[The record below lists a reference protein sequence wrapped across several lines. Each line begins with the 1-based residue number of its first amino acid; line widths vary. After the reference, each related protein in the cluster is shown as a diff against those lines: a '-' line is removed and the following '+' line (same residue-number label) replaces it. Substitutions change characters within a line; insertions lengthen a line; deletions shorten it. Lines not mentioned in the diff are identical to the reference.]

1 MRGDRALTVEGR
13 RVVRITWRQL
23 HHRRAT
29 LAAELGAL
37 LAQPPTPTLK
47 ESAHRPMTGPAP
59 MDGCAEQ
66 PRDGRL
72 YEPLP

>member
-1 MRGDRALTVEGR
+1 MREDDLDQDDRDLIA
-13 RVVRITWRQL
+13 
-23 HHRRAT
+23 
-29 LAAELGAL
+29 
-37 LAQPPTPTLK
+37 TLK